1 MKIDFEK
8 NTKPMMESEK
18 IRKLVYDLYRYDWLM
33 GRLAVG
39 NKTYYTLPK
48 IFQNIRSFC
57 LENEEAGF
65 EEWEEDSFEG
75 TSYACFDKFLGAE
88 YLDRKYIASLL
99 EYKNPGAYK
108 AYLADVD
115 RMEQESLNDWC
126 DVVLMEKPGADGLT
140 SKEVLTL
147 VKMLNGEECFP
158 VEFDNPNGD
167 SFAMGFI
174 SAEAAKKIDY
184 NYEAHSK
191 VAEHISGILGDMN
204 KESANHIYAIDGL
217 KVYISR

>member
-88 YLDRKYIASLL
+88 YLDREYIASLL

-115 RMEQESLNDWC
+115 RMEQESLTDWF
-126 DVVLMEKPGADGLT
+126 DAVMLEKPGTDGLT
-140 SKEVLTL
+140 SKELLTII
-147 VKMLNGEECFP
+147 KMLKGTECFP
-158 VEFDNPNGD
+158 FEVDNANG
-167 SFAMGFI
+167 SSTAIGFI
-174 SAEAAKKIDY
+174 SAEAANKIDY
-184 NYEAHSK
+184 NFLPTSNFARS
-191 VAEHISGILGDMN
+191 ISDILGDIN
-204 KESANHIYAIDGL
+204 KESRNHIYSINGL
-217 KVYISR
+217 KVYIGR